1 MKEERLVNFD
11 FMRIF
16 ALFAI
21 VVGTFV
27 SSGLNTADVNSFSW
41 DVLNVFMSVFR
52 FGFPLLIML
61 SGAFMLDVDTE
72 PDVKGILKNYV
83 LRLAVVFV
91 IWSLFYAFAGQI
103 FDESDVSF
111 FHRFF
116 TGSDHLW
123 FILALIGLYLL
134 TPILRVFV
142 RFADQTL
149 LQYALLLSFLFA
161 FLLPYFAW
169 FMQWDDLS
177 ALLDTIK
184 LRAVGGYIGYYLAG
198 YYLSRFN
205 PDRSKRAL
213 LYVLGGI
220 ALFTTAFLSQAN
232 SEFHGVALNQYYH
245 LLSPAVA
252 LWSVA
257 VFLLLYN
264 LKFGIISPATERIFY
279 NLASVS
285 FSAYILHRFFFYLI
299 EAIGLSAASLT
310 PFVAVPLFSALV
322 FCVSL
327 LLALVLKRIPF
338 AGKYLG

>member
-1 MKEERLVNFD
+1 MKENRLVNFD
-11 FMRIF
+11 FMRIL

-21 VVGTFV
+21 VASTFI
-27 SSGLNTADVNSFSW
+27 SPALKSTDVNSFSF

-61 SGAFMLDVDTE
+61 SGTFMLDEENE
-72 PDVKGILKNYV
+72 PDIKGILKNYV
-83 LRLAVVFV
+83 FRLAVVFF
-91 IWSLFYAFAGQI
+91 IWSFAYALLGQLFTDA
-103 FDESDVSF
+103 DTSF
-111 FHRFF
+111 FHRFL

-161 FLLPYFAW
+161 FFLPYFAW
-169 FMQWDDLS
+169 FVGWDSLS
-177 ALLDTIK
+177 TMLDSLKI
-184 LRAVGGYIGYYLAG
+184 RAVGGYVGYYLAG
-198 YYLSRFN
+198 YYISRYN
-205 PDRSKRAL
+205 PDRSKRTL
-213 LYVLGGI
+213 LCVLGAI
-220 ALFTTAFLSQAN
+220 ALFSIAFLTQAN
-232 SEFHGVALNQYYH
+232 SEHYGVALDQYYH
-245 LLSPAVA
+245 LFSPFVA

-257 VFLLLYN
+257 VFLILYN

-285 FSAYILHRFFFYLI
+285 FSAYILHRAFFYPI

-310 PFVAVPLFSALV
+310 PFISIPLFAGLV

-327 LLALVLKRIPF
+327 LVALVLKRIPF
-338 AGKYLG
+338 VGKYLG